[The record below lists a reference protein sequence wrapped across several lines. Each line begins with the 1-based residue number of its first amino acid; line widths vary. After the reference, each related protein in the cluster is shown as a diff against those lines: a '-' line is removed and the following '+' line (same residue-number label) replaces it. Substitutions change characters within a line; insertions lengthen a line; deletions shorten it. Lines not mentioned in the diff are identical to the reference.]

1 MEVTS
6 YVLLII
12 IGSGIVTLLPRVLP
26 LIFLNNIKLKED
38 VVNWLNYIPV
48 AVLAALLAQELL
60 LPNGQI
66 SILNNEKLLAAL
78 PTFLVAILTKSL
90 LGTVV
95 VGVVSMLVIN
105 LIS

>member
-1 MEVTS
+1 MEISS

-12 IGSGIVTLLPRVLP
+12 IGSGIVTLLPRVIP
-26 LIFLNNIKLKED
+26 LVFLNNVKLKKS
-38 VVNWLNYIPV
+38 VINWLNYIPV
-48 AVLAALLAQELL
+48 AVLSALLAQELL
-60 LPNGQI
+60 LSNGQI

-95 VGVVSMLVIN
+95 VGVISMLVIK
-105 LIS
+105 LIY

>member
-1 MEVTS
+1 MEVSS

-26 LIFLNNIKLKED
+26 LVFLNNVKLKED

-60 LPNGQI
+60 LYNGQI

-95 VGVVSMLVIN
+95 VGVVSMLVIK
-105 LIS
+105 LIN

>member
-1 MEVTS
+1 MEVSS

-60 LPNGQI
+60 LSNGQI

-95 VGVVSMLVIN
+95 VGVVSMLVIK
-105 LIS
+105 LIN

>member
-60 LPNGQI
+60 LSNGQI

>member
-26 LIFLNNIKLKED
+26 LIFLNNIKLKEE
-38 VVNWLNYIPV
+38 VVNWLNYIPL

-60 LPNGQI
+60 LSNGQI

>member
-1 MEVTS
+1 MEVS
-6 YVLLII
+6 LYVLLII

-60 LPNGQI
+60 LSNGQI

-95 VGVVSMLVIN
+95 VGVVSMLVIK
-105 LIS
+105 LIN